1 MSKRRLE
8 GRVALVT
15 GASSGLGR
23 RFAHVLAREGACVA
37 LLARRRD
44 RLEDTLASVEAA
56 GGRALALACDVT
68 SEVQVQEAFDRT
80 QERFGLVDTVVN
92 NAGMNAEGGPLDQTR
107 EAFAS
112 VLDVNVTSV
121 FIVAREAARRLIAEG
136 PEASSRG
143 RIVNIASIG
152 ARKALSGVPAY
163 CASKA
168 AVVMLTRSLAREWG
182 RHRLNVNSI
191 SPGYIAT
198 EINTDW
204 LNSPPGQK
212 MIAGTTRRRIM
223 AEDSLDEALLF
234 LTSDGSGFVTGTDVV
249 VDDGQTL

>member
-1 MSKRRLE
+1 
-8 GRVALVT
+8 
-15 GASSGLGR
+15 
-23 RFAHVLAREGACVA
+23 
-37 LLARRRD
+37 
-44 RLEDTLASVEAA
+44 
-56 GGRALALACDVT
+56 
-68 SEVQVQEAFDRT
+68 
-80 QERFGLVDTVVN
+80 
-92 NAGMNAEGGPLDQTR
+92 
-107 EAFAS
+107 
-112 VLDVNVTSV
+112 
-121 FIVAREAARRLIAEG
+121 
-136 PEASSRG
+136 
-143 RIVNIASIG
+143 
-152 ARKALSGVPAY
+152 ALSGVPAY

>member
-23 RFAHVLAREGACVA
+23 RFAHVLAREGASVA